1 MGLDQAAIVQPRG
14 ASHKSP
20 GIATA
25 TAGPPAAAAQHDGNL
40 MTDERVT
47 DELAIDELVTGGT
60 LLGGAVRYAQ
70 PRHGYRTGIEPIFL
84 AAAVPARAGDRVL
97 EGGTGAGAGLLCLAH
112 RAPGIAGVGVEIEP
126 AMARIATANVMANG
140 AADLVIVTGDVCAQ
154 AAPLSGH
161 DRAFDHA
168 FANPPWHDA
177 AGTPPEGAL
186 KQRAKQAAAGL
197 GGRWI
202 AALAACLRPRGT
214 LTLIL
219 PPHAI
224 PESLDALRQ
233 AGCGSVV
240 LFPLWPKPGRE
251 PRIALIQAIK
261 GGRADFRLLPGLIL
275 HDSAGY
281 TDAAESVLRRGEALT
296 LR

>member
-1 MGLDQAAIVQPRG
+1 
-14 ASHKSP
+14 
-20 GIATA
+20 
-25 TAGPPAAAAQHDGNL
+25 
-40 MTDERVT
+40 MTDKRVT
-47 DELAIDELVTGGT
+47 DETVTDEPVTGGT

-70 PRHGYRTGIEPIFL
+70 PRDGYRTGIEPVFL

-112 RAPGIAGVGVEIEP
+112 RVPGIAGLGVEIEP
-126 AMARIATANVMANG
+126 AMARIATANVLANG
-140 AADLVIVTGDVCAQ
+140 AADLEIITGDICAL
-154 AAPLSGH
+154 AATAVSGH
-161 DRAFDHA
+161 AGAFDHA

-177 AGTPPEGAL
+177 AGTPPDGAL

-219 PPHAI
+219 PPRAV

-233 AGCGSVV
+233 TGCGSAL
-240 LFPLWPKPGRE
+240 LFPLWPKAGRE
-251 PRIALIQAIK
+251 PRIALLQAIR

-275 HDSAGY
+275 HDAAGY
-281 TDAAESVLRRGEALT
+281 TEAAEAVLRRGEALT